1 MTFFV
6 SYVANDVY
14 TQLLL
19 HDTLVSGWQQDY
31 EIPYTIR
38 AWRVPPI
45 KASFPDYFKVS
56 LLQHQIVRS
65 SWWSQILHIPS
76 SQINVMPH
84 RGFEG
89 SHERHQLCALSKIWP
104 PRQWL
109 AVGIF
114 VGDQPWQSI
123 GASWPRLHP
132 DPDWLKSAPYPALP
146 HGGNPPMDGEL
157 PSEWYI
163 IVVAGESTLNK
174 PKDCSGGQLCGDYGI
189 YHMNPYDSWPV
200 YTQFCWLNMMKSPFV
215 TSNWGGSLDPGEPI
229 SASPMSQRFQNWL
242 H

>member
-1 MTFFV
+1 MV
-6 SYVANDVY
+6 IS
-14 TQLLL
+14 
-19 HDTLVSGWQQDY
+19 DTAHSIFPNQCDAPPRFWGVTRTTSTLCLVQDM
-31 EIPYTIR
+31 
-38 AWRVPPI
+38 A
-45 KASFPDYFKVS
+45 
-56 LLQHQIVRS
+56 
-65 SWWSQILHIPS
+65 
-76 SQINVMPH
+76 
-84 RGFEG
+84 
-89 SHERHQLCALSKIWP
+89 

-146 HGGNPPMDGEL
+146 HGGNPTMDGEL